1 MSNIGIEKEE
11 IIRTSLIEH
20 SSTDSGQTKLIKL
33 EDDHQQQI
41 NLAQNIWIESKKLWQ
56 IVGPAAFTRVASYS
70 LFIIT
75 QAFVG
80 HIGDLELAAMSIA
93 INVVLGF
100 DFGLMLGMASALE
113 TLCGQA
119 YGAKKYYMLGVYL
132 QHSWLVL
139 TSFCVFTL
147 PIFIFASPILKLLG
161 QPADLAELSGLL
173 VLCFIPIHFSFAFQ
187 FPQQRFLQS
196 QLKNSIIAWLNFIAV
211 VVHVLLTWLVVYRLP
226 LGVVGAALIL
236 TFSWWLVVFGLF
248 VYIVCGGCPRTWT
261 GFSGEAFCGLW
272 EFLKLSVSSGVML
285 CLQQVHDNTELTEQ
299 AIESQDRTH
308 EPDSLSFPTL
318 ESHPDQEHTAYLR
331 CNTTSRLAFVWR
343 PNVGFKFDFYSNYGV
358 YRVRVANELGAGN
371 GKGAKFAAIVSVS
384 ESIVIGLFFWLII
397 MLFNNELALLF
408 TSSKPV
414 LQEFNNLSLLLAFTI
429 VLNSVQPILPGVAVG
444 SGWQAYVAYI
454 NLACYYLLGLP
465 LGALMGLVFIKEF
478 GYVKKSIHIFGLCR
492 LRVFKCL
499 SVEED
504 E

>member
-11 IIRTSLIEH
+11 TIRTSLIEH

-226 LGVVGAALIL
+226 LGAVGAALVL

-285 CLQQVHDNTELTEQ
+285 W

-308 EPDSLSFPTL
+308 EPAPSP
-318 ESHPDQEHTAYLR
+318 PDIRKSSRSRSTPAYLQYYKILLVMTGNMKNAKIAVDALSV
-331 CNTTSRLAFVWR
+331 CMNINGWEMMIPLAFFA
-343 PNVGFKFDFYSNYGV
+343 GTG
-358 YRVRVANELGAGN
+358 VRVANELGAGN

-429 VLNSVQPILPGVAVG
+429 VLNGVQPILSGVAVG
-444 SGWQAYVAYI
+444 SGWQAYVAI
-454 NLACYYLLGLP
+454 GIHQPCLLLFVGTPTRSSDGIGFPSRNLG
-465 LGALMGLVFIKEF
+465 M
-478 GYVKKSIHIFGLCR
+478 
-492 LRVFKCL
+492 
-499 SVEED
+499 
-504 E
+504 